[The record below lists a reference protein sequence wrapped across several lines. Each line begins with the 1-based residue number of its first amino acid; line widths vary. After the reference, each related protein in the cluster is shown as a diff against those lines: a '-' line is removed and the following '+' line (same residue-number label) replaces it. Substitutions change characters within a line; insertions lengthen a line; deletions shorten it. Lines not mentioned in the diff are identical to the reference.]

1 MLIPQPDGFTQMAS
15 LNGAEALV
23 RMLQLYGVKHV
34 FGLCGDTSL
43 PFYDALARLDH
54 GITHVLTR
62 DERSAAYMADGYAR
76 IARRPG
82 VCEGPSGGGATY
94 ILPGVVEANESS
106 IPVLA
111 ITTDIATTSRGR
123 YTLTELDQAALFRP
137 LTKWNGVANAANDI
151 PRLLRAAFSA
161 MNSGRSGAA
170 HLSLPFDAQKGAV
183 EAGEVWAD
191 PALAT
196 YPARRSGADPQ
207 DVERAAA
214 LLTSMANKLVIV
226 GGGVVLS
233 GAEAELA
240 EFAQKAGAMVATT
253 ISGQGSLAETDAACV
268 GVIGSNGG
276 TPETREVVEM
286 AELIIFIGCRAGSVT
301 TERRRHPAPGRTR
314 VIQIDVDPAVIGA
327 NYAVDVG
334 LAGDARLVLRQLIG
348 ALDGQ
353 TMFEMP
359 SRLNLAAVAAAKAR
373 KRDAFMQ
380 LALSNER
387 PIRPERV
394 VHELRQALPDN
405 AIVVADPGT
414 PCPYFSAYF
423 EIRSTGRRFFSNRAH
438 GALGYSMAA
447 AVGAHLA
454 DPAVPVVAVMGDGS
468 FGFTVGELETI
479 VRLRIP
485 LVMVVISNAT
495 YGWIK
500 AGQKT
505 GFDGRYFSV
514 DFNRTDHAAVAAA
527 YGVAS
532 WCVEDPA
539 ALGATLRQALGRGGP
554 ALVDVICQP
563 LHEARA
569 PVSEWVA

>member
-1 MLIPQPDGFTQMAS
+1 MST

-23 RMLQLYGVKHV
+23 RMLQLSGVKHI

-43 PFYDALARLDH
+43 PLYDALARLDH
-54 GITHVLTR
+54 GISHVLTR

-111 ITTDIATTSRGR
+111 ITSDIATTSRGR
-123 YTLTELDQAALFRP
+123 YTLTELDQSALFKP
-137 LTKWNGVANAANDI
+137 LTKWNGVANAAADV

-161 MNSGRSGAA
+161 MTTGRSGAA
-170 HLSLPFDAQKGAV
+170 HLCLPFDTQKGDVDATELWV
-183 EAGEVWAD
+183 D
-191 PALAT
+191 PVVAT

-207 DVERAAA
+207 EIERATA
-214 LLTSMANKLVIV
+214 LITSLPNKLVIV

-240 EFAQKAGAMVATT
+240 QFVARCGAMVATT
-253 ISGQGSLAETDAACV
+253 ISGQGSMAETDAACL
-268 GVIGSNGG
+268 GVVGSNGG
-276 TPETREVVEM
+276 TVETRAIVDM
-286 AELIIFIGCRAGSVT
+286 ADLVIFIGCRAGSVT
-301 TERRRHPAPGRTR
+301 TERRRHPAPGSMR
-314 VIQIDVDPAVIGA
+314 VIHLDIDPAVIGA
-327 NYAVDVG
+327 NYATDVG
-334 LAGDARLVLRQLIG
+334 LVGDAKLVLRQLIA

-353 TMFEMP
+353 TAFVMP
-359 SRLNLAAVAAAKAR
+359 GQLNVAAVGAAKAR
-373 KRDAFMQ
+373 KRAAFLQ
-380 LALSNER
+380 LAASEER

-394 VHELRQALPDN
+394 VHALREALPAD

-423 EIRSTGRRFFSNRAH
+423 EIRTTGRRLFSNRAH
-438 GALGYSMAA
+438 GALGYSMSA
-447 AVGAHLA
+447 AVGAHFA
-454 DPAVPVVAVMGDGS
+454 DPNARVVAVMGDGS

-479 VRLRIP
+479 VRLKVP

-500 AGQKT
+500 AGQKS
-505 GFDGRYFSV
+505 GFDARYFAV
-514 DFNRTDHAAVAAA
+514 DFSRTDHAAVAAA
-527 YGVAS
+527 YGVKS
-532 WCVEDPA
+532 WRVEDPQALAGVLAA
-539 ALGATLRQALGRGGP
+539 ALDHGGP

-563 LHEARA
+563 LHEACA